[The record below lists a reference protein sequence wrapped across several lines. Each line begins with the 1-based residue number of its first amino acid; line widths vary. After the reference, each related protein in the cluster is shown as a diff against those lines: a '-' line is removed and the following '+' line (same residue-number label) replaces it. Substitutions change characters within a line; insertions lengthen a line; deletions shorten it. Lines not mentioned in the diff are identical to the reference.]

1 MPKAQQDY
9 YYSYARQNFVSFSD
23 EDDPERINFLIEV
36 VCVCVCVCVGMHV
49 CSVHSLQTCVCMCVN
64 AYVHACVLMRVPA
77 HCGCGERGLAGRKPD
92 ARACVRRTAAHD
104 WFRRPRRPRWR
115 PRRSLL
121 RRLCLPRRF
130 TPLPRNPRKRRSQKP
145 RPVAMF

>member
-23 EDDPERINFLIEV
+23 EDDPDRINFLIEV

-92 ARACVRRTAAHD
+92 ARACVRQRGREHIKFIVKKYDLDMKIGGAHFD
-104 WFRRPRRPRWR
+104 
-115 PRRSLL
+115 
-121 RRLCLPRRF
+121 
-130 TPLPRNPRKRRSQKP
+130 KQ
-145 RPVAMF
+145 